1 MDKIGNGKLLAYPLY
16 SSDSK
21 VEDIVLHA
29 PAILNDI
36 KKHVNHLIS
45 LHPVNEIILGCTHYP
60 IVQNFFEAV
69 APDIKFINP
78 AHDQAIS
85 IKNHLGQLNLLN
97 SSNIGTLQINTSGSM
112 EIYKTVLGEL
122 SITKPHTFSIRQ
134 F

>member
-1 MDKIGNGKLLAYPLY
+1 MT
-16 SSDSK
+16 S
-21 VEDIVLHA
+21 
-29 PAILNDI
+29 